1 MMHFLLW
8 IAVGSVGGLFIG
20 VYLCI
25 DPNNRPA
32 WCGKNLYIFIF
43 GLIGAGVGALIYCGV
58 SRLLLELGANSN

>member
-1 MMHFLLW
+1 MMLLLLW

-32 WCGKNLYIFIF
+32 WCGEKLYIFIF
-43 GLIGAGVGALIYCGV
+43 GLIGAAVGALVYCAA
-58 SRLLLELGANSN
+58 SRFLYGEIRL